1 MRTFC
6 IRILL
11 LVSVGL
17 ALSQTQER
25 TVTFRGEALG
35 SAIDSLS
42 RWYGISI
49 IYREADVRGQTVRFR
64 CERCSFEQALMGIL
78 GNTGLDAVASG
89 RQVIVRER
97 PHTVREEDATVAGT
111 VTDAVTRDAV
121 GGASVLLS
129 RRAADGTLALLRVCP
144 TNSFGFFSLRSV
156 PRGSYLLATRLVGY
170 REDSRSIEVVAAGE
184 RRVEIV
190 LHQTNIP
197 LEEMTVEGERMTGA
211 TGSALAHGLFVR
223 SIPGD
228 PNEYMLDGARVYNPA
243 HFGGVLSSFHPEA
256 LNEIEVGRGGLPAS
270 FGGRIGGM
278 LDLSLRD
285 GMRDRMTGSAGA
297 DLLGVHAALEGPIDE
312 RTAFLLTAR
321 RGWPDGAVPDL
332 ASHGTP
338 TRLGT
343 AELIAKLSHR
353 ISAGARLTANGY
365 VSADHYTNGTR
376 SGAGILNNDFR
387 WGNSALNFRWSAI
400 ASASTFVH
408 ASATYTRYAFTLDH
422 TAVQPVMA
430 LPRSTFAITDI
441 TFRAQAEHFYDASH
455 TLSGGLEITRHG
467 LEGSISAFTTRVAPL
482 DLRSQEAWEISVF
495 ARDRWEIVQDVTA
508 ELGLRGTTFNARN
521 GTYSAIDPRFSLHVA
536 LSPLTRGYA
545 SVTSINQFLHPYR
558 RSGVFLVYPTP
569 FWYPAGPT
577 APPTTSLQFSAGLV
591 RSLGDDDLTL
601 AGEIFYRN
609 GSRLHEVRWSAD
621 PAADLMGSI
630 VAGRGNTYGLDLALR
645 KRTGAFTGA
654 LSYTYAHAEQSFA
667 ELNGGQ
673 PFAPPFSRRHE
684 IHLSAGYVPDEDW
697 LIGVLAVLTPI
708 ADQEGDDHAVLSA
721 VAAPDRIVQ
730 DVTFAGDLADVN
742 GSRLPGF
749 ERLELHILR
758 RISLGGFTGHLSLQL
773 INGYGL
779 LDPVSWEFTPGAD
792 QRSLWRARVRNIDI
806 FPLYP
811 VVGLSVQF

>member
-6 IRILL
+6 TSILIF
-11 LVSVGL
+11 VYAVL
-17 ALSQTQER
+17 ASGQTQDR
-25 TVTFRGEALG
+25 TITFRGETLG

-49 IYREADVRGQTVRFR
+49 IYREADVRGQTVRFT

-97 PHTVREEDATVAGT
+97 PRTVGEEDATIAGT
-111 VTDAVTRDAV
+111 ITDAATGDAI

-129 RRAADGTLALLRVCP
+129 GRAADGTLTFLRVCP
-144 TNSFGFFSLRSV
+144 TNSFGFFSLRNV
-156 PRGSYLLATRLVGY
+156 RRGSYLLAARLIGC
-170 REDSRSIEVVAAGE
+170 REDSLAIEVVGGGE
-184 RRVEIV
+184 RRLEI
-190 LHQTNIP
+190 LLRQKNIP

-211 TGSALAHGLFVR
+211 TGSGLARGLFVR

-228 PNEYMLDGARVYNPA
+228 PNEYILDGARVYNPA

-285 GMRDRMTGSAGA
+285 GMRDRVTGSAGA
-297 DLLGVHAALEGPIDE
+297 DLLGVHAAIEGPMDD

-321 RGWPDGAVPDL
+321 RSWPDGGIPDL

-343 AELIAKLSHR
+343 AEVIAKVSHR
-353 ISAGARLTANGY
+353 IAAGARLTANGY
-365 VSADHYTNGTR
+365 VSSDHYTNGTT
-376 SGAGILNNDFR
+376 SGAGILSNDFR
-387 WGNSALNFRWSAI
+387 WKNSAVNVRWSAI

-422 TAVQPVMA
+422 AAVLPA
-430 LPRSTFAITDI
+430 IELPRSTYAINDI
-441 TFRAQAEHFYDASH
+441 TLRAQAEHFYDASH
-455 TLSGGLEITRHG
+455 TLSGGFEITRHA
-467 LEGSISAFTTRVAPL
+467 LNGSVSAFTTRIAPL
-482 DLRSQEAWEISVF
+482 DLQSQEAWEMSVY
-495 ARDRWEIVQDVTA
+495 ARDRWEIVPDVTA
-508 ELGLRGTTFNARN
+508 ELGLRGTTFNAKN
-521 GTYSAIDPRFSLHVA
+521 GTYSGIDPRFSLHVA
-536 LSPLTRGYA
+536 LSPRTQTYA

-569 FWYPAGPT
+569 FWYPTGPT
-577 APPTTSLQFSAGLV
+577 APPTTSLQFSAGIV
-591 RSLGDDDLTL
+591 RSLSDDDVSL
-601 AGEIFYRN
+601 AGEVFYRN

-621 PAADLMGSI
+621 APADLMGSI
-630 VAGRGNTYGLDLALR
+630 VTGRGNTYGLDIALR
-645 KRTGAFTGA
+645 KRAGVFTGA
-654 LSYTYAHAEQSFA
+654 LSYTYTHAEQSFA

-684 IHLSAGYVPDEDW
+684 VHVSAGYVPDEDW
-697 LIGVLAVLTPI
+697 LFGVLAVLAPI
-708 ADQEGDDHAVLSA
+708 TDEQGEDHVMLSA
-721 VAAPDRIVQ
+721 VDSPDRTVQ
-730 DVTFAGDLADVN
+730 NALFAGDLADVN

-749 ERLELHILR
+749 ERLEIHILR
-758 RISLGGFTGHLSLQL
+758 RISLGGFTGHLSLRL

-792 QRSLWRARVRNIDI
+792 QRSMWRARLRTIDL

-811 VVGLSVQF
+811 VVGMSVQF